1 MKAVKDLA
9 VRLIN
14 RKTYSKEEITDM
26 VTNYKNNGRL
36 TEVEYE
42 EVVELI
48 EKVYATA

>member
-1 MKAVKDLA
+1 MKAVKDLC

-36 TEVEYE
+36 TEAEYN
-42 EVVELI
+42 EVIELI
-48 EKVYATA
+48 KSVYGEE

>member
-1 MKAVKDLA
+1 MKAVKDLC

-36 TEVEYE
+36 TEAEYN
-42 EVVELI
+42 EVIELI
-48 EKVYATA
+48 EQVYA